1 MRLETLD
8 ITAPGLIDEPWN
20 EAAVFGSVTWLWM
33 HSKAHRDAPLHSLP
47 TLLLPAL
54 KQRQFVL
61 GTEGGK
67 PVCYLSWLN
76 LDEAAEQRY
85 LQQSPLTLRES
96 DWNCGERLWMNDWV
110 APFGHSAAFTR
121 ILQRHLFT
129 NRCARAL
136 YHRGDERGLRI
147 KTFQG
152 IGVIPEQARA
162 WFAAHPVATT
172 SSPKTPA

>member
-1 MRLETLD
+1 MRFDTLD
-8 ITAPGLIDEPWN
+8 IIAPGLIDEPWN
-20 EAAVFGSVTWLWM
+20 EAAVLGSVTWLWM

-61 GTEGGK
+61 ASEHGK
-67 PVCYLSWLN
+67 PVCYLSWLK

-85 LQQSPLTLRES
+85 VQHSPLALSEA
-96 DWNCGERLWMNDWV
+96 DWHSGERLWFNDWV
-110 APFGHSAAFTR
+110 APFGHTAAFTR
-121 ILQRHLFT
+121 LLQRHLFA
-129 NRCARAL
+129 NQCVRAL
-136 YHRGDERGLRI
+136 YHRGDERGLRV

-162 WFAAHPVATT
+162 WFAAHPVATA
-172 SSPKTPA
+172 P

>member
-1 MRLETLD
+1 MRFETLD

-20 EAAVFGSVTWLWM
+20 EAAVLGSVTWLWM

-54 KQRQFVL
+54 KHRQFVL
-61 GTEGGK
+61 GSEDGK
-67 PVCYLSWLN
+67 PVCYLSWLTV
-76 LDEAAEQRY
+76 DEAAERRY
-85 LQQSPLTLRES
+85 LQQSPLMLKEA
-96 DWNCGERLWMNDWV
+96 DWNSGERIWLNDWV
-110 APFGHSAAFTR
+110 APFGHSAALSR
-121 ILQRHLFT
+121 VLHRQLFA
-129 NRCARAL
+129 NKCGRAL
-136 YHRGDERGLRI
+136 YHRGEERGLRI

-172 SSPKTPA
+172 PSTDPL